1 MSKYDG
7 KSFTNYTTRQGL
19 AGNEVFTIIEDTK
32 GNLWFGT
39 SDGGVTEYDGTSF
52 TNYTRQQGLANNTVW
67 AITEDND
74 GNLWFGTQEGLSV
87 MYKETLNRFSESI
100 KKAATFSG
108 NLFES
113 FTTKGWAS
121 G

>member
-1 MSKYDG
+1 MARVSR
-7 KSFTNYTTRQGL
+7 TILPARGL
-19 AGNEVFTIIEDTK
+19 QVIKCLPLSRDTK

-87 MYKETLNRFSESI
+87 MYK
-100 KKAATFSG
+100 G
-108 NLFES
+108 NIGEVF
-113 FTTKGWAS
+113 
-121 G
+121 